1 MWYHPAMIRTQIS
14 LTEEQHARL
23 QRKARQRGVS
33 MATLIREAVEV
44 VVPDDDD
51 VRRDR
56 RRTAYALTGAFRS
69 GRHDTAATHDAVLGG
84 ETRW

>member
-1 MWYHPAMIRTQIS
+1 MIRTQIS

-23 QRKARQRGVS
+23 LRKARQRGVS

-51 VRRDR
+51 VRRER
-56 RRTAYALTGAFRS
+56 RRKAFAMAGAFRS
-69 GRHDTAATHDAVLGG
+69 GRRDTAATHDDALV
-84 ETRW
+84 EEKRW